1 MMNPYDDEF
10 AEWPTLD
17 VKRTAGAYLYA
28 SNGKV
33 VCFVKPDGTRE
44 WTPGMEQEKISSW
57 ESFGVYDPIQQKQL
71 ETEVDNIIQRFVTK
85 PA

>member
-1 MMNPYDDEF
+1 MSDEF
-10 AEWPTLD
+10 EPWPTLD
-17 VKRTAGAYLYA
+17 IRRSAGAYLYT

-33 VCFVKPDGTRE
+33 VCFVKPDGSRE
-44 WTPGMEQEKISSW
+44 WTPGMENENIASW
-57 ESFGVYDPIQQKQL
+57 ESFGVYDPIEQKRL